1 MKRVLFV
8 DDEPSVLIVL
18 ERMLRP
24 YRDSW
29 NMTFVTGAVEALAH
43 LQTAPV
49 DVIVTDM
56 RMPGMD
62 GPALLDIV
70 RDRYAGVVR
79 IVLTGE
85 PAEEVAPQVTFLAHL
100 VLSKP
105 CDPDAIIGTL
115 DRVCA

>member
-8 DDEPSVLIVL
+8 DDELSVLAVL

-24 YRDSW
+24 YRDRWS
-29 NMTFVTGAVEALAH
+29 MKFVAGPVEALTH

-62 GPALLDIV
+62 GAALLDIV
-70 RDRYAGVVR
+70 RDRYPGVVR
-79 IVLTGE
+79 IVLSGE
-85 PAEEVAPQVTFLAHL
+85 PPAEVAPRVTFLAHL
-100 VLSKP
+100 LLSKP
-105 CDPDAIIGTL
+105 CEADAIIGAL
-115 DRVCA
+115 DRMCA